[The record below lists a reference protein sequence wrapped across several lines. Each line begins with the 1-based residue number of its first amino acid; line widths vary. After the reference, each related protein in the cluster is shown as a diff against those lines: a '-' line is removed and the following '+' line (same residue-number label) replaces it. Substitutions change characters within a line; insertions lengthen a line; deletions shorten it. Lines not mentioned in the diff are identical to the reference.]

1 MLLGLNSAGTVSF
14 YEGQLRKFGAWI
26 TAKMGSVLLAFLFIA
41 VGMKLSKWL
50 CRLLKTYFQKTNL
63 DQTVSSFLLSVI
75 HILTNALVII
85 TAATIMG
92 FQVTSFI
99 TLLGT
104 AGVTIGLAL
113 QGSLSNFA
121 GGMLILI
128 LKPFVIGDYIKED
141 TKGNEGTVVGID
153 IFYTRIRTF
162 DNKIVVI
169 PNGVLSNTSLT
180 NLTKEKKRRLDLE
193 IPISYTADIRK
204 VRQVLTSVIEN
215 ETGIL
220 KTESKDI
227 IVQSFED
234 SSILMGVRVWVATEN
249 YWNVRFRMLENIKEA
264 FDDNEIEI
272 PYNQL
277 DVILHGNKEV

>member
-1 MLLGLNSAGTVSF
+1 M
-14 YEGQLRKFGAWI
+14 
-26 TAKMGSVLLAFLFIA
+26 
-41 VGMKLSKWL
+41 
-50 CRLLKTYFQKTNL
+50 
-63 DQTVSSFLLSVI
+63 
-75 HILTNALVII
+75 
-85 TAATIMG
+85 
-92 FQVTSFI
+92 
-99 TLLGT
+99 
-104 AGVTIGLAL
+104 
-113 QGSLSNFA
+113 
-121 GGMLILI
+121 
-128 LKPFVIGDYIKED
+128 
-141 TKGNEGTVVGID
+141 
-153 IFYTRIRTF
+153 
-162 DNKIVVI
+162 
-169 PNGVLSNTSLT
+169 
-180 NLTKEKKRRLDLE
+180 E
-193 IPISYTADIRK
+193 IPISYTVDIRK